1 MPTPIAGTSPTL
13 YQLANTDCV
22 GDSLPYINN
31 NTVALNTIIN
41 SNINTLTTLINSVSA
56 LLGSAPS
63 VAKAWV
69 NFDGTGSG
77 SITPNSKY
85 NVSSVTRNAN
95 GDYTITFATPFANA
109 NYCALVGMSASVTAG
124 VADGIPSIKTQSAGS
139 VRVNCP
145 IATTGSNP
153 GTSQP
158 SIVNVVVYSY

>member
-1 MPTPIAGTSPTL
+1 MPTQTNNGL
-13 YQLANTDCV
+13 YLLQPNDCI
-22 GDSLPYINN
+22 GDSLGYFNA

-41 SNINTLTTLINSVSA
+41 SNVNTLTTLINSVSA

-85 NVSSVTRNAN
+85 NVQSVARNAS
-95 GDYTITFATPFANA
+95 GDYTITFATPFTSA
-109 NYCALVGMSASVTAG
+109 NYCALVSMSTSVTTG
-124 VADGIPSIKTQSAGS
+124 VANGIPSIKTQSAGS

-153 GTSQP
+153 GFAQP